1 MARTARGQ
9 RIDAHVA
16 GLARPCGYRT
26 RGDIPW
32 DVKVKHHLYFVPL
45 AVGLLLAW
53 AAVKSNNTR

>member
-9 RIDAHVA
+9 GIDANVA
-16 GLARPCGYRT
+16 GIAPHAWRT

-53 AAVKSNNTR
+53 AAAKSNNTR